1 LILPASVARAQ
12 DSTETRAII
21 AVVDKLF
28 NGMLTRD
35 TAAMRVVF
43 VPEARMLG
51 LTNQGAF
58 RASPVDA
65 WIASI
70 GRANPESPLR
80 ERTWGHQVRVDG
92 AIAQAW
98 MEYDL
103 HVGARFSHCGVD
115 AFDLI
120 KIGTEWKIVSVMDTR
135 RTTGC
140 TEPPPDRR

>member
-1 LILPASVARAQ
+1 MILPGAVAGAQ
-12 DSTETRAII
+12 DNPETRAVI
-21 AVVDKLF
+21 AVIDKLF

-35 TAAMRVVF
+35 TAAVRSMF

-51 LTNQGAF
+51 LTNQGAV
-58 RASPVDA
+58 RASPVDG

-80 ERTWGHQVRVDG
+80 ERTWGHQVRIDG
-92 AIAQAW
+92 NIAQAW
-98 MEYDL
+98 MEYDF
-103 HVGARFSHCGVD
+103 HVGTRFSHCGVD

-120 KIGTEWKIVSVMDTR
+120 KIGAEWKIVSVMDTR

-140 TEPPPDRR
+140 TEPPADRR